1 MYGNHDANWLGY
13 YEYFWKV
20 LGVEECNLLEGLINL
35 AYHAGWW
42 NAYEDFAVVQDFPV
56 IIHRNQEGALHCE
69 DGPALHYNDGL
80 KIWQID
86 GHRVNEQIVMRP
98 ETLTVK
104 QIHAETNADI
114 QSIMLNRFG
123 WHRYIVDT
131 AAKLL
136 DNRHNYVENTKEALY
151 DCGTQG
157 LRLLVTC
164 PSGRVFSKGIGPGIK
179 TCQAAQSWLGNDVE
193 NKFNIIGRT

>member
-1 MYGNHDANWLGY
+1 
-13 YEYFWKV
+13 
-20 LGVEECNLLEGLINL
+20 
-35 AYHAGWW
+35 
-42 NAYEDFAVVQDFPV
+42 
-56 IIHRNQEGALHCE
+56 
-69 DGPALHYNDGL
+69 
-80 KIWQID
+80 
-86 GHRVNEQIVMRP
+86 MRP